1 METIPDGRKTEA
13 IMSGVYLGHLPESDP
28 LFQYLKDEIRP
39 QTGGNPGRLKYRV
52 FRLNGSNDVYLY
64 EEKHTG
70 VRVIG
75 KFFLSAREHDPA
87 AASRRL
93 NREFENLTMMRGL
106 GFQSYP
112 HYIARP
118 LGRNESLNRLLVTEF
133 CGGEQ
138 LSSVILRAIHE
149 SNSALLYDKLR
160 ALAYFL
166 AAFHNRTAAGNTVD
180 FNPCAD
186 YLLNLARRLLRQ
198 TLLSGSEMSE
208 FYFLRDRWREQPKMW
223 EDQQV
228 LVHGDATPDNFLFG
242 GDLGVISFDLE
253 RLHKTD
259 RIYDTGRVAAEL
271 LHFFL
276 LNTGNKYAAEP
287 FIGHFL
293 WEYACHFPDRERT
306 FAETT
311 RRVPFYMGITLLRNA
326 RNNWLS
332 WEYRKRLIHE
342 ARLCLRKWTL

>member
-1 METIPDGRKTEA
+1 MNGIY
-13 IMSGVYLGHLPESDP
+13 SGHLAENDP
-28 LFQYLKDEIRP
+28 LFQYLKREILPR
-39 QTGGNPGRLKYRV
+39 TGGDPGRLKYRV

-64 EEKHTG
+64 EEKYSGT
-70 VRVIG
+70 RVIG
-75 KFFLSAREHDPA
+75 KFFLSARRRDFA

-93 NREFENLTMMRGL
+93 NREFDNLSLMRGL
-106 GFQSYP
+106 GFNSYP

-118 LGRNESLNRLLVTEF
+118 LGKNESLNCLLVTEY

-138 LSSVILRAIHE
+138 LSNVILRAIHE
-149 SNSALLYDKLR
+149 PNPALLYDKLR
-160 ALAYFL
+160 ALAYFM
-166 AAFHNRTAAGNTVD
+166 ASFHNRTVNSVQVD
-180 FNPCAD
+180 FNPCCS
-186 YLLNLARRLLRQ
+186 YLENLIQHLVHQ
-198 TLLSGSEMSE
+198 NLLSRSEAE
-208 FYFLRDRWREQPKMW
+208 GFFALRSRWHEQPKMW
-223 EDQQV
+223 EDRQV

-253 RLHKTD
+253 RLHRTD
-259 RIYDTGRVAAEL
+259 RIYDTGRIAAEL

-306 FAETT
+306 FSETT

-332 WEYRKRLIHE
+332 WEYRKKLISE
-342 ARLCLRKWTL
+342 AAECLERWSL